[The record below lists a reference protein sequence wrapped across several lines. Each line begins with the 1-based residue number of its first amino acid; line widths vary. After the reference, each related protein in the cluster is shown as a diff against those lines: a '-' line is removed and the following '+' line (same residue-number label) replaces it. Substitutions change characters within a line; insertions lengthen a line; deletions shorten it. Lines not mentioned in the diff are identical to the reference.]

1 MFFNDYLM
9 ESEDLESADIDAV
22 ISPVTPDTDAE
33 AEIIAGEVEKIVT
46 DEALEAA
53 QYFDGGKEAVREF
66 YESPEM
72 QAYIEAFG
80 PFGANK
86 KNTFVRMSR
95 KDDLQRRTH
104 LACLLLA
111 KNHKDP
117 LFTKLAN
124 NRIKERA
131 LRKQIFDKYEAK
143 ASHIAMLSQK
153 KSIQNKKRFKLP
165 FFAKKDDTSVDQ
177 QTTES

>member
-1 MFFNDYLM
+1 M

-22 ISPVTPDTDAE
+22 ITPDTNAE
-33 AEIIAGEVEKIVT
+33 EESIANQVEDIVAQ
-46 DEALEAA
+46 DALESA

-80 PFGANK
+80 PFGINK

-131 LRKQIFDKYEAK
+131 LRKQIFDKYEGK
-143 ASHIAMLSQK
+143 ASRIAMLSQK
-153 KSIQNKKRFKLP
+153 KALQNKKKFKFP
-165 FFAKKDDTSVDQ
+165 FFAKKTDAAEQ
-177 QTTES
+177 EEA